1 MNISVFS
8 IRRPVTAVVISI
20 LLVVMGLVGASF
32 LGIRQFP
39 NVDPPNISVTTT
51 YVGANADVVE
61 SQITEPLEESIN
73 GIDGIRSLTS
83 TSADGRSTITVEFEL
98 ERDLE
103 QAAND
108 VRDRVERSKRQ
119 LPADVDPPVVAKSE
133 SNSNNVVVMTVQ
145 SRDRSLNDLSAYAA
159 NVL

>member
-8 IRRPVTAVVISI
+8 IQRPVTAVVISI
-20 LLVVMGLVGASF
+20 LLVVMGVVGASF

-51 YVGANADVVE
+51 YAGANADVVE

-119 LPADVDPPVVAKSE
+119 LPADVDLPVVAKSE

-159 NVL
+159 NV